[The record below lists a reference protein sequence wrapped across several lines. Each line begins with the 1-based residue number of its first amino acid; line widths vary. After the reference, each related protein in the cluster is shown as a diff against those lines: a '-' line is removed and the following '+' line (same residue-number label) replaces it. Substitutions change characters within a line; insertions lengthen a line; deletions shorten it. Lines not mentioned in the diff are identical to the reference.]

1 VDGVKARAKIKG
13 MAPSRWL
20 ASLTQSNLMRHPVMT
35 DDELTTLRATNR
47 ELAAI
52 SRNINQIARA
62 LNNHLYETERVKIE
76 KLEELRQLIIANR
89 DAIHALVR
97 MSQQS
102 WKADVEVVG

>member
-1 VDGVKARAKIKG
+1 
-13 MAPSRWL
+13 
-20 ASLTQSNLMRHPVMT
+20 MRHPVMT